1 MPQSLALV
9 PPPETEATVYRKP
22 NRRPGSC
29 SPVSYLRPRQFAGL
43 SEKAIDV
50 AGLVLETCSGE
61 VAAEVAEVIRL
72 SLLQVSAS

>member
-1 MPQSLALV
+1 MPHTIAPVLPMTPRPAR
-9 PPPETEATVYRKP
+9 TRKP
-22 NRRPGSC
+22 NRRKSAC

-72 SLLQVSAS
+72 SLMQVSAS